1 MEDVTTNRINEINK
15 LKQFPLSGRDKDI
28 INKIEGLYIAGKASS
43 EVLAE
48 YLKKN
53 LSNKEIAINFE
64 NSIEQE
70 DKLYE
75 NENLPLVSVIIPT
88 YGGYLPIGQTIDSV
102 LKQNY
107 ENIEII
113 IMDDAG
119 NTVTK
124 EFILDK
130 YKNNKKIKYF
140 QSKTKILSG
149 ADKRKAGFK
158 KSQGEY
164 IVFLDHDDYYID
176 SNFFRRAVSFF
187 EEYNKKGKKRKE
199 SFSAYCSNVFL
210 YNQNEDYYEIKGLNV
225 SGKYK
230 GEDYLYGFQ
239 IKYDKPFSVLPSVFV
254 KEKLLKSNILES
266 DILSDAAVYMYACL
280 SGNLF
285 ISDYIC
291 GAYRVG
297 ENISSN
303 SFTFSKVIPVM
314 EEKRHIILQAAK
326 KYPDRNWDEW
336 LLNQME
342 LTLDFAEKHKGKF
355 TIKELC
361 NIELWGFWYCK
372 KKFKECGKYFL
383 ARYIKYNTSYS
394 HSENK
399 KIERLQGYYEL
410 LNKWVAIKNRGSAI
424 DEFLIEQGWKKVSIY
439 GYGEIGKRLY
449 EEIGQSQL
457 VNVVS
462 VIDNSYKNSDIL
474 SGISI
479 CSLSDE
485 LPIADITIITPVFA
499 FENIKKDLN
508 KKGITCC
515 ISIEEILNKI

>member
-187 EEYNKKGKKRKE
+187 RKIGNE
-199 SFSAYCSNVFL
+199 KFSIYSSNAFV
-210 YNQNEDYYEIKGLNV
+210 YNQYEDNYEINCLNV
-225 SGKYK
+225 SGKYL
-230 GEDYLYGFQ
+230 GAEYLHGFQ
-239 IKYDKPFSVLPSVFV
+239 IKYNKPLSVFQSVL
-254 KEKLLKSNILES
+254 KKINTLKNNIL
-266 DILSDAAVYMYACL
+266 
-280 SGNLF
+280 N
-285 ISDYIC
+285 
-291 GAYRVG
+291 
-297 ENISSN
+297 
-303 SFTFSKVIPVM
+303 
-314 EEKRHIILQAAK
+314 
-326 KYPDRNWDEW
+326 
-336 LLNQME
+336 
-342 LTLDFAEKHKGKF
+342 
-355 TIKELC
+355 
-361 NIELWGFWYCK
+361 
-372 KKFKECGKYFL
+372 
-383 ARYIKYNTSYS
+383 
-394 HSENK
+394 
-399 KIERLQGYYEL
+399 
-410 LNKWVAIKNRGSAI
+410 
-424 DEFLIEQGWKKVSIY
+424 
-439 GYGEIGKRLY
+439 
-449 EEIGQSQL
+449 
-457 VNVVS
+457 
-462 VIDNSYKNSDIL
+462 
-474 SGISI
+474 
-479 CSLSDE
+479 
-485 LPIADITIITPVFA
+485 
-499 FENIKKDLN
+499 
-508 KKGITCC
+508 
-515 ISIEEILNKI
+515 